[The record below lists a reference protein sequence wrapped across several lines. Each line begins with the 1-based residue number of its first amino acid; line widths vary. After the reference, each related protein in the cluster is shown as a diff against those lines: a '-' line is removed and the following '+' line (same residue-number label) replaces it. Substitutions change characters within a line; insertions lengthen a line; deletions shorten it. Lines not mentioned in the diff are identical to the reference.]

1 MRMKKFIYI
10 IAAAALLGGLAGCG
24 QKEPEV
30 LPTVDLRY
38 RAESEYNL
46 AAVGA
51 KTFTIVVSSSA
62 PWRITSEHPD
72 WCIISEEEGE
82 ASPADSVHIGH
93 GTKTT
98 VRVQYYDN
106 TGLDDRTDKITIASD
121 YWVGKVITVNQKGI
135 AFLSVPD
142 DQLDLAVTKAGG
154 DITFNVK
161 SNQDWSAEVTEGR
174 WLSVSEGA
182 TGNGN
187 GSVTVTAD
195 ENASELRYAQVT
207 LFDRHKVPMVYVR
220 FTQDG
225 VQLVPAATEI
235 RAGYDQPTASVEITA
250 NAKWQVVKG
259 ADEAEWFTIDT
270 PTGEG
275 NGTITLSLT
284 QNDGT
289 AIRKSSILVRNVSTN
304 PDDPIVEKE
313 VEVKQAYRVEPQRF
327 MVNDDEIAK
336 WDLEWANTPK
346 YIKDVGTLFQA
357 QSRLHKSGMPFGT
370 YTFRWS
376 NFTIDPAGAEGL
388 RMRHWFCFDEGAE
401 LKFDIRPV
409 DGKISFDVNAA
420 GDGNKPSIDA
430 YTAVDFTQPIEITYK
445 FDPSGAEY
453 CKVTYLVNGVEAAT
467 FETSENLLRT
477 IKWGS
482 KINMYFGVDKSGS
495 AICEWYEYTAPLN
508 WDE

>member
-1 MRMKKFIYI
+1 MKKFIYI
-10 IAAAALLGGLAGCG
+10 IAAAALLGGLAGCR
-24 QKEPEV
+24 QEQQEV
-30 LPTVDLRY
+30 VQPVDLRY

-46 AAVGA
+46 SATGA
-51 KTFTIVVSSSA
+51 KAFTIVVTSSA
-62 PWRITSEHPD
+62 PWSITSEHPD

-82 ASPADSVHIGH
+82 ASPADSVLVGR
-93 GTKTT
+93 GAKTS

-135 AFLSVPD
+135 AFLNVPSD
-142 DQLDLAVTKAGG
+142 ELEQPVTKAGG
-154 DITFNVK
+154 DITFHVNA
-161 SNQDWSAEVTEGR
+161 NQNWSSEVTDGR
-174 WLSVSEGA
+174 WISIADGA

-187 GSVTVTAD
+187 GTITVTAE

-207 LFDRHKVPMVYVR
+207 VYDRNKEPMVYVQ

-225 VQLVPAATEI
+225 VQLVPASTEI
-235 RAGYDQPTASVEITA
+235 RAGYDQLSAFVDITA

-259 ADEAEWFTIDT
+259 ADNAEWFTIDT

-275 NGTITLSLT
+275 NGTITLTLT
-284 QNDGT
+284 QNDGA
-289 AIRKSSILVRNVSTN
+289 AIRKSSVLVRNVSSN
-304 PDDPIVEKE
+304 PDDPVVEKE
-313 VEVKQAYRVEPQRF
+313 ILVKQAYRVTPQRF
-327 MVNDDEIAK
+327 IMNDDEIAK
-336 WDLEWANTPK
+336 WDLEWANAPV
-346 YIKDVGTLFQA
+346 YIKDVGALFTA
-357 QSRLHKSGMPFGT
+357 QGRLHNGDMPFGN

-376 NFTIDPAGAEGL
+376 NFTADPAGAEGL
-388 RMRHWFCFDEGAE
+388 RCRHWFCFPESAE

-430 YTAVDFTQPIEITYK
+430 YTDVDFSQPIEITYK

-453 CKVTYLVNGVEAAT
+453 CKVTYLVNGVVAAT
-467 FETSENLLRT
+467 FETSEKLLRSV
-477 IKWGS
+477 KWGQS
-482 KINMYFGVDKSGS
+482 INMYFGADKSGS
-495 AICEWYEYTAPLN
+495 AICEWYEYTPPLD